1 MLFRSRLGREQVLRL
16 VPLQD
21 HRPERATA
29 TCIADAQMRPGRT
42 PSRAPGTPAANLH
55 AVRPVW
61 LLQQAEPLPEREV
74 MGQKSEPLL
83 DGQPLQLLS
92 GPERIESGWWDG
104 DLVERDYFIAQLP
117 GGALVWIYCSRVP
130 VAATAPCWFLQG
142 RFG

>member
-1 MLFRSRLGREQVLRL
+1 M
-16 VPLQD
+16 PLQD

-29 TCIADAQMRPGRT
+29 TRVADAQMRPA
-42 PSRAPGTPAANLH
+42 RAPATGMSFH
-55 AVRPVW
+55 AMRPVW
-61 LLQQAEPLPEREV
+61 LMQQPEPLREREV
-74 MGQKSEPLL
+74 MGNSAPLV

-117 GGALVWIYCSRVP
+117 GGALVWVYCSRVQ
-130 VAATAPCWFLQG
+130 VAPNAPCWFLQG